1 VLVRSALILLF
12 CASALNAAETGLPDK
27 IDYGRHIRPILS
39 NACFSCHGPDAES
52 RKAGL
57 RFDVREIAIAAL
69 ESGSVAIVPGKG
81 DQSELVER
89 INSTDPDVVMPP
101 PGSNKDLSE
110 RDKQLLRRWIDE
122 GAEYHK
128 HWSLVTPKAQ
138 PLPSVKQ
145 TDWPRNGIDHFV
157 LARLENEGLA
167 PAAEAE
173 RAVLLRRLTLD
184 LTGLPPT
191 PAEIEAFLSDTSS
204 DAYEKVVDR
213 LLTSPRYAERM
224 AMSWLD
230 LARYADTHGYNN
242 DGERIQWAWRDWV
255 INAFNTNMPYD
266 QFITEQLAGDLL
278 EGATPQQ
285 KLATAFS
292 RNHVITSE
300 GGIID
305 EEYRVEYVADR
316 VHTTATVF
324 LGLSMQCARC
334 HDHKF
339 DPLTQREYYGF
350 FSFFNNVPEGALQ
363 YNQNPAALPVVEAAS
378 PLDAVLRE
386 RLSREIARL
395 DERRQAHESRI
406 AEPLARWEES
416 ARTAGLPEPAIKPT
430 ASFPLDEGEGA
441 VIRDSVNA
449 GRTAAIV
456 GTARWS
462 EGRGGTM
469 QHGTAQSAA
478 GGWGKALEFDGQT
491 YVELGDAV
499 ALEHDKPFTIS
510 AWIFPLSLE
519 PGTVVSKMDQ
529 IDAFH
534 GFDLIIEQG
543 RPAMHLI
550 HHWPDDGLKVIAAPM
565 TLGAW
570 HHVVVSYDGS
580 SKAAGFTFYIDGAP
594 APVEIVNDKLQNS
607 IATTKPLCIGRRTT
621 SEPFLGRIAD
631 LDFYSTALKAD
642 GIKQLAAQQA
652 LADVHKILAL
662 PAADRLAGQQQLVR
676 QYYLASVDTEHQAI
690 AADLDREKKKLA
702 APPPATMVM
711 EEMSPPRQA
720 FLLKRGAYDQPGE
733 PVTPHVPAV
742 LPPLPD
748 GAPANRL
755 GLARWLVDPG
765 HPLTA
770 RVAVNRQWQ
779 IYFGNGIVETVED
792 FGSQGSWPTHPE
804 LLDWLALQFV
814 GSGWDFRGLQKLIVT
829 SATYR
834 QSSRADAGA
843 HERDPKNLLLARGA
857 RFRLPAEMVRDNA
870 LAISGL
876 LVDEIGGP
884 SVYPYQ
890 PDGLWQ
896 DISVEHQAVYRRE
909 TGANLYRR
917 SMYTFWKRTCPP
929 PGLATFD
936 APDRETCLIRRART
950 NTPLQALVLMNDP
963 TYVEAARKLAER
975 VLTAGGDT
983 PETRLDYAF
992 RLATARPA
1000 RAVDT
1005 DALKPLLSQA
1015 TERFRAAPEQA
1026 QNLLRAGASEVNGS
1040 LDPAEL
1046 AAWTV
1051 VGSVILALDETITKE

>member
-1 VLVRSALILLF
+1 VLARVAIILL
-12 CASALNAAETGLPDK
+12 ASAASLEGAELGLPDK

-39 NACFSCHGPDAES
+39 NACFRCHGPDAES
-52 RKAGL
+52 RQAGL
-57 RFDVREIAIAAL
+57 RFDVREVALAAL
-69 ESGSVAIVPGKG
+69 ESGKVAIVPGHS
-81 DQSELVER
+81 DASELVDR
-89 INSTDPDVVMPP
+89 ISSADADMVMPP
-101 PGSNKDLSE
+101 PSSNKTLSE

-122 GAEYHK
+122 GAEYHP
-128 HWSLVTPKAQ
+128 HWAFVAPKDQA
-138 PLPSVKQ
+138 LPPVKLA
-145 TDWPRNGIDHFV
+145 DWPRNGIDHFV
-157 LARLENEGLA
+157 LARLEAEGLA

-173 RAVLLRRLTLD
+173 RHVLLRRVTLD

-191 PAEIEAFLSDTSS
+191 PAEQEAFSNDTSNN
-204 DAYEKVVDR
+204 AYEKVVDR
-213 LLTSPRYAERM
+213 LLASPRHAERM

-242 DGERIQWAWRDWV
+242 DGERTQWAWRDWV
-255 INAFNTNMPYD
+255 IHAFDSNMPYD

-285 KLATAFS
+285 QLATAFG

-350 FSFFNNVPEGALQ
+350 FSFFNNVPEAPLH
-363 YNQNPAALPVVEAAS
+363 YNKDPAAVPVVQAPS
-378 PLDAVLRE
+378 PLDGALRE
-386 RLSREIARL
+386 RLARQIAGIEALRLAREK
-395 DERRQAHESRI
+395 ES
-406 AEPLARWEES
+406 AEPLARWEETVRS
-416 ARTAGLPEPAIKPT
+416 TPPPEPAVRPV
-430 ASFPLDEGEGA
+430 ASYPLDEGAGE
-441 VIRDSVNA
+441 VISDCMKPGHSAPV
-449 GRTAAIV
+449 V
-456 GTARWS
+456 GTARWGEKRWS
-462 EGRGGTM
+462 
-469 QHGTAQSAA
+469 
-478 GGWGKALEFDGQT
+478 KALEFDGQT
-491 YVELGDAV
+491 YVELGEAV
-499 ALEHDKPFTIS
+499 SLDYLQPFSIS
-510 AWIFPLSLE
+510 VWIYPTSNE
-519 PGTVVSKMDQ
+519 ASTVTSKMDQ
-529 IDAFH
+529 ADGYR
-534 GFDLIIEQG
+534 GFDLIVEQG

-550 HHWPDDGLKVIAAPM
+550 HHWPDDGLKVMAAPL
-565 TLGAW
+565 TLSAW
-570 HHVVVSYDGS
+570 HHVVASYDGS
-580 SKAAGFTFYIDGAP
+580 GHASGLTFFIDGQAV
-594 APVEIVNDKLQNS
+594 PVEVTNDKLHGS
-607 IATTKPLCIGRRTT
+607 ITTDQPLRIGRRTI

-631 LDFYSTALKAD
+631 LAFYSTPLNAD
-642 GIKQLAAQQA
+642 GVKQLAAEQT
-652 LADVHKILAL
+652 LADVRKIVGHPVAERS
-662 PAADRLAGQQQLVR
+662 AEQQAHIR
-676 QYYLASVDTEHQAI
+676 QYYLTKLDPSYQTITEDLKRAK
-690 AADLDREKKKLA
+690 AALA

-711 EEMSPPRQA
+711 QEMSPPRQA
-720 FLLKRGAYDQPGE
+720 FLLKRGQYDQPGE
-733 PVTPHVPAV
+733 AVAPHVPAV
-742 LPPLPD
+742 LPPLPA

-770 RVAVNRQWQ
+770 RVAVNRLWQ
-779 IYFGNGIVETVED
+779 MVFGNGIVETVED

-804 LLDWLALQFV
+804 LLDWLAGQFV
-814 GSGWDFRGLQKLIVT
+814 SSGWDFRGLQKLIVM

-834 QSSRADAGA
+834 QSSSAGAAA

-857 RFRLPAEMVRDNA
+857 RFRLPAETVRDNA

-876 LVDEIGGP
+876 LADEIGGP
-884 SVYPYQ
+884 SVFPYQ

-896 DISVEHQAVYRRE
+896 EVSVEHGAVYRKE

-917 SMYTFWKRTCPP
+917 SFYTFWKRTCPP

-950 NTPLQALVLMNDP
+950 NTPLQSLVLMNDP

-975 VLTAGGDT
+975 VLTAGGDS
-983 PETRLDYAF
+983 PAKRLDYAF

-1000 RAVDT
+1000 RASDT
-1005 DALKPLLSQA
+1005 EALLTLLAES
-1015 TERFRAAPEQA
+1015 TERFRSAPAQA
-1026 QNLLRAGASEVNGS
+1026 QGLLHVGASAVDAS

-1051 VGSVILALDETITKE
+1051 VGSVILNLDETITKQ